1 MMRRVPITADDVA
14 RWKTQGLGVGE
25 GAYYKPWI
33 DVRCF
38 SSRGRMSRRLGA
50 TTGRVHHLFSDNE
63 SCFFLM
69 ADYAADVVDIRE
81 QFPLFPESATQRV
94 ASSLGVRHPSYPRS
108 RTPIVM
114 TTDFLLT
121 RIDKAG
127 KRSLVA
133 FSIKSADDLC
143 GRSRKSVLTKLEIER
158 RYWLMRGVPWY
169 LFTNAEFD
177 KIVIDNL
184 EWLSYFM
191 VERDVDR
198 GAFEAQ
204 LPQFLAAFNTPSS
217 QGLMLAD
224 RLRECM
230 AMFGT
235 AVSPELAADMFRYCA
250 WHKLINLDL
259 RVPIGL
265 RCIPVVLPN
274 ASDRRFLCSR
284 EGGHNGS
291 RVSC

>member
-1 MMRRVPITADDVA
+1 MRRVPITYDDVA
-14 RWKTQGLGVGE
+14 RWKAQGLGLGE
-25 GAYYKPWI
+25 GAHYKPWI

-38 SSRGRMSRRLGA
+38 SSRGRMSRRLGV

-63 SCFFLM
+63 SCFFLL

-81 QFPLFPESATQRV
+81 QFPLFPESATQCV

-121 RIDKAG
+121 KIDKDG
-127 KRSLVA
+127 KRSLAA
-133 FSIKSADDLC
+133 FSIKSADDLR
-143 GRSRKSVLTKLEIER
+143 GRTRKSVLTKLEIER
-158 RYWLMRGVPWY
+158 RFWLVRGIPWY

-177 KIVIDNL
+177 KTVIDNL

-191 VERDVDR
+191 VEHDVDR
-198 GAFEAQ
+198 DVFEAQ
-204 LPQFLAAFNTPSS
+204 LPRFLAAFNKPSL
-217 QGLMLAD
+217 QGLTLAD
-224 RLRECM
+224 RLRKC
-230 AMFGT
+230 AAVFGT
-235 AVSPELAADMFRYCA
+235 PVSPELATDMFRYCA

-265 RCIPVVLPN
+265 RCIPVVLPV
-274 ASDRRFLCSR
+274 ASDPRFTCAQ

-291 RVSC
+291 IVPC